1 MKATS
6 IFGGVQF
13 ITILLSIVKS
23 KLIALILGPEG
34 LGFSALLSST
44 IGLIGG
50 LTYFGLGTSAV
61 KNVSQAYGKGDIERA
76 SFVITILKRCVWATG
91 LLGMIVAICASSLL
105 SRLTFGNS
113 DYTWTFI
120 WISTSLLFTQLST
133 GHLVILQGMR
143 KLEYLAKSSLLGSFL
158 GLLITV
164 PLYYYFGI
172 KGVVPGII
180 LNAGLILIC
189 AWFFSK
195 KVLLPKVK
203 VSRLSTILEGKDML
217 KMGFFISLSGFLVLG
232 SSYLV
237 QIYISRTKGVN
248 DVGLYTAGFAIVNT
262 YVSLIFNALA
272 TEYYPRLSAVAHNNE
287 LSKNFINQQAE
298 ITMMVLAPGI
308 MMFLVFINWVILILY
323 SDKFITIEPMIHWA
337 ALGMLFKAASWP
349 ISFIFLAKGNSKIFF
364 WNDFVTIIYVLVL
377 NILGYHY
384 LGLTGLGFSFLLA
397 YIIYLFQ
404 VLIITKIKYDF
415 NFSIGFLYVF
425 SLQLLLAI
433 LCFATMTFI
442 GKPYSFIF
450 GVFLILVSSF
460 ISFRELDKRMNLISL
475 IRSKIGL

>member
-203 VSRLSTILEGKDML
+203 VSRLSTIL
-217 KMGFFISLSGFLVLG
+217 
-232 SSYLV
+232 
-237 QIYISRTKGVN
+237 
-248 DVGLYTAGFAIVNT
+248 
-262 YVSLIFNALA
+262 
-272 TEYYPRLSAVAHNNE
+272 
-287 LSKNFINQQAE
+287 
-298 ITMMVLAPGI
+298 
-308 MMFLVFINWVILILY
+308 
-323 SDKFITIEPMIHWA
+323 
-337 ALGMLFKAASWP
+337 
-349 ISFIFLAKGNSKIFF
+349 
-364 WNDFVTIIYVLVL
+364 
-377 NILGYHY
+377 
-384 LGLTGLGFSFLLA
+384 
-397 YIIYLFQ
+397 
-404 VLIITKIKYDF
+404 
-415 NFSIGFLYVF
+415 
-425 SLQLLLAI
+425 
-433 LCFATMTFI
+433 
-442 GKPYSFIF
+442 
-450 GVFLILVSSF
+450 
-460 ISFRELDKRMNLISL
+460 
-475 IRSKIGL
+475 